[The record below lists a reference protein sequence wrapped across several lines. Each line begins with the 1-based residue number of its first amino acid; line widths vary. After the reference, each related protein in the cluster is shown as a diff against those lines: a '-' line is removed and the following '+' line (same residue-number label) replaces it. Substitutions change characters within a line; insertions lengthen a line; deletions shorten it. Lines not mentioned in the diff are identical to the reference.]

1 MYLKQSY
8 HIPRSQSI
16 MILLPT
22 GIMAKAIY
30 NKAQVVVNQNYHLSY
45 SLKNY
50 SRNVEPI
57 ML

>member
-1 MYLKQSY
+1 MYLKQCY

-45 SLKNY
+45 SKKKLT
-50 SRNVEPI
+50 SE
-57 ML
+57 M